1 MNKVILIRHVTPL
14 VDNVQCSY
22 QEAKQRL
29 DEYNNT
35 EKLNFTEIDRLET
48 KLNDLDLE
56 TIYSSSLIRAR
67 KTAEYLFPNKNIITT
82 EKLVEFNLDIF
93 PIPYL
98 KLSFKN
104 WLLIS
109 RILWLIGINK
119 SQRNLQQEKQRI
131 AHFIQENL
139 EKNCII
145 VAHGFVLNGI
155 KSYLIKNKFQSTL
168 FQKQGCFS
176 ITILEKKI

>member
-56 TIYSSSLIRAR
+56 TIYSSSLIKA
-67 KTAEYLFPNKNIITT
+67 
-82 EKLVEFNLDIF
+82 
-93 PIPYL
+93 
-98 KLSFKN
+98 
-104 WLLIS
+104 
-109 RILWLIGINK
+109 
-119 SQRNLQQEKQRI
+119 
-131 AHFIQENL
+131 
-139 EKNCII
+139 
-145 VAHGFVLNGI
+145 
-155 KSYLIKNKFQSTL
+155 
-168 FQKQGCFS
+168 
-176 ITILEKKI
+176 